1 MPRIAKAYTD
11 NVPPLNPADDTPD
24 NLPGGQQ
31 RVLRTMAELVPK
43 MQLAPGA
50 VRSAFDAG
58 RQAKAA
64 SGRSGRSRR
73 LPPLD
78 GANLQV
84 HQQLAP
90 PQPPQKRG
98 QSKYD
103 SVFTQ
108 LTADGMA
115 VTGIHRSYQ
124 GGISKACS
132 TVQARLPK
140 GSKLVVRVLAD
151 GTIGVFRVRVAA

>member
-1 MPRIAKAYTD
+1 MPPIAHAHPGRLPALD
-11 NVPPLNPADDTPD
+11 PADDTPD
-24 NLPGGQQ
+24 TLPGGQQ

-64 SGRSGRSRR
+64 NGRSRR

-78 GANLQV
+78 GTTLQV

-103 SVFTQ
+103 AVFRQ

-151 GTIGVFRVRVAA
+151 GCIGVFRVRVL

>member
-1 MPRIAKAYTD
+1 MPRQAKAYTD
-11 NVPPLNPADDTPD
+11 NAPPIDPADDTPD
-24 NLPGGQQ
+24 TLPGGQQ
-31 RVLRTMAELVPK
+31 RVLRTPAAVAPRL
-43 MQLAPGA
+43 QLAPGA
-50 VRSAFDAG
+50 VSSAFDAG
-58 RQAKAA
+58 RQAKA
-64 SGRSGRSRR
+64 RSGCRNR

-78 GANLQV
+78 GATLQV
-84 HQQLAP
+84 HQKLAP

-103 SVFTQ
+103 AVFGQ

-132 TVQARLPK
+132 TAQARLPK
-140 GSKLVVRVLAD
+140 GSKLVVRVMAD
-151 GTIGVFRVRVAA
+151 ETIGVFRVRVGA